1 MQNLRKTLLFALLG
15 LGLGVPAIHADDGAD
30 CHSLSKWEKSRAYN
44 QGDVVWAENQDWH
57 SQGAE
62 YKCDPR
68 GVHCQSIEPKDGSE
82 WKLVGNCKSGSKP
95 N

>member
-15 LGLGVPAIHADDGAD
+15 LGLGVPAIHADDGVD
-30 CHSLSKWEKSRAYN
+30 CHSLSKWQKSTAYN
-44 QGDVVWAENQDWH
+44 EGDLVWAENQDWH

-62 YKCDPR
+62 YKCNPR
-68 GVHCQSIEPKDGSE
+68 SVHCQNTSDPKGDSE

-95 N
+95 

>member
-1 MQNLRKTLLFALLG
+1 MQNLRKTILFALLG
-15 LGLGVPAIHADDGAD
+15 LGLGVPAIHADDGVD
-30 CHSLSKWEKSRAYN
+30 CHSLSKWQKGNAYN
-44 QGDVVWAENQDWH
+44 ENDVVWAENQDWH

-62 YKCDPR
+62 YKCNPR
-68 GVHCQSIEPKDGSE
+68 GSHCTFEPKTDSE